1 MAELERLEEH
11 RARIEDWL
19 HACFQDC
26 APRGNLYDAM
36 RYSLL
41 AGGKRLRPV
50 LVLEACRLCGGAVE
64 DALPF
69 AGAIEMIHTY
79 SLIHDDLP
87 CMDDD
92 DLRRGRPTNH
102 KVFGEANAVLAGDG
116 LLTAAFETM
125 LAPGQKLPPERVLE
139 AAGILARAAGGR
151 GMVGGQVL
159 DMAGEGRALGLT
171 EVEELQRLKTGA
183 LIRAAVEMGCAVAG
197 GAEEQR
203 EALCRYADCLGL
215 AFQIQD
221 DILDVVGDEATLG
234 KPIGSDVRSD
244 KTTFVALKGLADC
257 RILVAELTDR
267 AVEALAPFGSE
278 AESLSILAWA
288 IAQVLKF
295 VITLISQGKLDWRH
309 ILSSGGMPS
318 SHSAFVCACAAAM
331 GYMYGWASPVFT
343 ISAVV
348 AIVVMYDAA
357 NVRKAAGEQAK
368 ILNYIM
374 EHWTEM
380 KPAIFGKELKEFLG
394 HTPFQVLMGGLL
406 GISVGLLGAWLWT

>member
-1 MAELERLEEH
+1 
-11 RARIEDWL
+11 
-19 HACFQDC
+19 
-26 APRGNLYDAM
+26 
-36 RYSLL
+36 
-41 AGGKRLRPV
+41 
-50 LVLEACRLCGGAVE
+50 VE

-69 AGAIEMIHTY
+69 AGAIEMVHTY

-125 LAPGQKLPPERVLE
+125 LAPGQKLPPERVLA

-203 EALCRYADCLGL
+203 EALCRYAGCLGL

-234 KPIGSDVRSD
+234 KPIGSDARSD

-278 AESLSILAWA
+278 AESLRGLA
-288 IAQVLKF
+288 QSL
-295 VITLISQGKLDWRH
+295 
-309 ILSSGGMPS
+309 
-318 SHSAFVCACAAAM
+318 
-331 GYMYGWASPVFT
+331 
-343 ISAVV
+343 
-348 AIVVMYDAA
+348 
-357 NVRKAAGEQAK
+357 AGREK
-368 ILNYIM
+368 
-374 EHWTEM
+374 
-380 KPAIFGKELKEFLG
+380 
-394 HTPFQVLMGGLL
+394 
-406 GISVGLLGAWLWT
+406 

>member
-1 MAELERLEEH
+1 MDKALFDQRYSTYRQAVETYLSGLFSEKPH
-11 RARIEDWL
+11 WAD
-19 HACFQDC
+19 
-26 APRGNLYDAM
+26 LYESM

-41 AGGKRLRPV
+41 AGGKRIRPV
-50 LVLEACRLCGGAVE
+50 LTLEFARLCGLE
-64 DALPF
+64 NWQTALPVGC
-69 AGAIEMIHTY
+69 ALELVHTY

-125 LAPGQKLPPERVLE
+125 LAPGQKLPPERVLA

-278 AESLSILAWA
+278 AESLRGLA
-288 IAQVLKF
+288 QSL
-295 VITLISQGKLDWRH
+295 
-309 ILSSGGMPS
+309 
-318 SHSAFVCACAAAM
+318 
-331 GYMYGWASPVFT
+331 
-343 ISAVV
+343 
-348 AIVVMYDAA
+348 
-357 NVRKAAGEQAK
+357 AGREK
-368 ILNYIM
+368 
-374 EHWTEM
+374 
-380 KPAIFGKELKEFLG
+380 
-394 HTPFQVLMGGLL
+394 
-406 GISVGLLGAWLWT
+406 

>member
-1 MAELERLEEH
+1 MSEQVFQTRYETYRTAVESYLETLFAGRP
-11 RARIEDWL
+11 DWR
-19 HACFQDC
+19 D
-26 APRGNLYDAM
+26 LYESM

-41 AGGKRLRPV
+41 AGGKRIRPV
-50 LVLEACRLCGGAVE
+50 LALEFARLAGLA
-64 DALPF
+64 DWKTALPM
-69 AGAIEMIHTY
+69 ACALELVHTY

-221 DILDVVGDEATLG
+221 DILDVVGGEATLG

-278 AESLSILAWA
+278 AESLRGLA
-288 IAQVLKF
+288 QSL
-295 VITLISQGKLDWRH
+295 
-309 ILSSGGMPS
+309 
-318 SHSAFVCACAAAM
+318 
-331 GYMYGWASPVFT
+331 
-343 ISAVV
+343 
-348 AIVVMYDAA
+348 
-357 NVRKAAGEQAK
+357 AGREK
-368 ILNYIM
+368 
-374 EHWTEM
+374 
-380 KPAIFGKELKEFLG
+380 
-394 HTPFQVLMGGLL
+394 
-406 GISVGLLGAWLWT
+406 

>member
-1 MAELERLEEH
+1 MEFQKQLEE
-11 RARIEDWL
+11 ARSMVEARL
-19 HACFQDC
+19 AECFPGGGL
-26 APRGNLYDAM
+26 AEAM

-41 AGGKRLRPV
+41 AGGKRVRPI
-50 LVLEACRLCGGAVE
+50 LTMKFCEAAGGTLEEALDFGCAVE
-64 DALPF
+64 ML
-69 AGAIEMIHTY
+69 HTY

-125 LAPGQKLPPERVLE
+125 LAPGQKLPPERVLA

-278 AESLSILAWA
+278 AESLRGLA
-288 IAQVLKF
+288 QSL
-295 VITLISQGKLDWRH
+295 
-309 ILSSGGMPS
+309 
-318 SHSAFVCACAAAM
+318 
-331 GYMYGWASPVFT
+331 
-343 ISAVV
+343 
-348 AIVVMYDAA
+348 
-357 NVRKAAGEQAK
+357 AGREK
-368 ILNYIM
+368 
-374 EHWTEM
+374 
-380 KPAIFGKELKEFLG
+380 
-394 HTPFQVLMGGLL
+394 
-406 GISVGLLGAWLWT
+406 